1 MRAPSTCPDPR
12 RRASARSLAPQSY
25 APIQGDDPKT
35 VLICGGSCI
44 VDLLGNILV
53 EPDFTGEAI
62 KLAEIDRRLIARG
75 KYDLDVVGHYARP
88 DVFKLS
94 VDARHKPAV
103 EFGARPAPLIGHEPS
118 ARLSSRRKRYVRTNG
133 A

>member
-1 MRAPSTCPDPR
+1 MREIADKYAVGMRITVR
-12 RRASARSLAPQSY
+12 LFAALRERAGGGVREIELR
-25 APIQGDDPKT
+25 
-35 VLICGGSCI
+35 GGSCI
-44 VDLLGNILV
+44 VDPLGNVLV

-94 VDARHKPAV
+94 VDTRPKPAV
-103 EFGARPAPLIGHEPS
+103 AFGARPAPLVGQEPS
-118 ARLSSRRKRYVRTNG
+118 AQAELLEKAVLSD
-133 A
+133 